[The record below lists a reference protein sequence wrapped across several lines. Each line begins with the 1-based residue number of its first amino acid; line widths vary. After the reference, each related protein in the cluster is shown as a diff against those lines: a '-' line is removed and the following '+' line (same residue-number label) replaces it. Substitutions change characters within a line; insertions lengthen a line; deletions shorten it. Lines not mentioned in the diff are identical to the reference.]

1 MTKKALGKG
10 LSAFLPDNFGILK
23 DERFAEVDIEEVRPN
38 PRQPRMKFDQEAID
52 QLAASIK
59 ETGVIQP
66 LLVVPEEDHYRIIV
80 GERRWRAA
88 QRAGLRKIPVL
99 VRNISHEKQL
109 EVSLVENLHREDL
122 NPLEIALS
130 YQRLV
135 QELNLTQ
142 EQVADKVG
150 KDRTSVTNYLR
161 LLNLPGEVQ
170 KYLADGKIS
179 MGHARA
185 LLSLENPE
193 LQSALARQVVEKQLS
208 VRDVE
213 RIAPGLKKEGAPSRK
228 KTPSV
233 DILALQE
240 ELIRMFGSKVTVSG
254 SLSKGVIKV
263 FYFSG
268 EDLSRI
274 YDKIKGVKP

>member
-10 LSAFLPDNFGILK
+10 LSAFLPDDFGILK

-170 KYLADGKIS
+170 KYLAEGQIS

-193 LQSALARQVVEKQLS
+193 LQSALARQVVEKKLS

-213 RIAPGLKKEGAPSRK
+213 RLAPGLRKEGTPSRK

-240 ELIRMFGSKVTVSG
+240 ELIRTLGSKVTVSG

>member
-1 MTKKALGKG
+1 MTKKALGRG
-10 LSAFLPDNFGILK
+10 LGAFLPDDFGILK

-38 PRQPRMKFDQEAID
+38 PRQPRMKFDQQAID

-59 ETGVIQP
+59 ETGILQP
-66 LLVVPEEDHYRIIV
+66 ILVVPEEDHYRIVV

-88 QRAGLRKIPVL
+88 QKAGLKKIPVL

-130 YQRLV
+130 YQRLI

-170 KYLADGKIS
+170 EYLADGKIS

-185 LLSLENPE
+185 LLSLEDSD
-193 LQSALARQVVEKQLS
+193 LQSALARQVLEKNLS

-213 RIAPGLKKEGAPSRK
+213 RLAPALRKGGAPSRRK
-228 KTPSV
+228 VPGV

-240 ELIRMFGSKVTVSG
+240 EFIRMLGSKVTVSG
-254 SLSKGVIKV
+254 TLSKGVIKF
-263 FYFSG
+263 FYFSA

-274 YDKIKGVKP
+274 YDKVKGVRP